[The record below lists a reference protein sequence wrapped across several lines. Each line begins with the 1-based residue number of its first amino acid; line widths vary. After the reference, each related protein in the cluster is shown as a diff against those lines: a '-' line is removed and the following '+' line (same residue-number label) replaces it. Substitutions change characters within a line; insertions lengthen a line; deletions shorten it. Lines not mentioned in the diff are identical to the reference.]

1 MTVPAVIGELEPVSL
16 DELNDRAALTT
27 RRDRKYLVPTDRLPA
42 LLEAVADHLRVLDI
56 DGRRAFAYDTHYFD
70 SPELTSY
77 LDTARRRPFRYKI
90 RTRHYVD
97 DDLSW
102 FEVKQR
108 GRRGITVK
116 HRWSVDDGP
125 HRFGARELDIVAE
138 TLGPDV
144 AARRLDPTLATRFE
158 RTTLLVG
165 DDARMTVDLDV
176 AFATPGAGD
185 QRRLRHAIVETKTLG
200 RPCRADRALWR
211 LGVRPTKVSK
221 YGTGLASLRPE
232 LPSNRWARLLRSDAW
247 AA

>member
-1 MTVPAVIGELEPVSL
+1 MTPPAVVGDLEPVTL

-27 RRDRKYLVPTDRLPA
+27 RRDRKYLVPADRLPTLLGA
-42 LLEAVADHLRVLDI
+42 LADHLRVLDI
-56 DGRRAFAYDTHYFD
+56 DGRRGFGYDTRYFD
-70 SPELTSY
+70 SPDLTSF

-97 DDLSW
+97 SDLAW

-116 HRWSVDDGP
+116 HRWSFDDGP

-138 TLGPDV
+138 TLGEDV
-144 AARRLDPTLATRFE
+144 AARALDPTLETRFE
-158 RTTLLVG
+158 RTTLLV

-176 AFATPGAGD
+176 AFSAPGTVDA
-185 QRRLRHAIVETKTLG
+185 RRLRHAIVETKTTG
-200 RPCRADRALWR
+200 SPCRADRTLWR
-211 LGVRPTKVSK
+211 LGVRPTTVSK
-221 YGTGLASLRPE
+221 YGTGLAALRPD

>member
-1 MTVPAVIGELEPVSL
+1 MTRPTVVGELEPVSL

-27 RRDRKYLVPTDRLPA
+27 RRDRKYLVPADRLPLLLDA
-42 LLEAVADHLRVLDI
+42 LADHLRVLDI
-56 DGRRAFAYDTHYFD
+56 DGRRGFGYDTLYFD

-97 DDLSW
+97 SDLTW

-116 HRWSVDDGP
+116 HRWSFDDGP
-125 HRFGARELDIVAE
+125 HRFGARELEIVAE
-138 TLGPDV
+138 TLGEDV
-144 AARRLDPTLATRFE
+144 AAGEFDRTLGTRFE
-158 RTTLLVG
+158 RTTLLID

-176 AFATPGAGD
+176 AFSSPGTD
-185 QRRLRHAIVETKTLG
+185 DRRRLRHAIVETKTPG
-200 RPCRADRALWR
+200 RPCRADRTLWR

-221 YGTGLASLRPE
+221 YGTGLAALRPD